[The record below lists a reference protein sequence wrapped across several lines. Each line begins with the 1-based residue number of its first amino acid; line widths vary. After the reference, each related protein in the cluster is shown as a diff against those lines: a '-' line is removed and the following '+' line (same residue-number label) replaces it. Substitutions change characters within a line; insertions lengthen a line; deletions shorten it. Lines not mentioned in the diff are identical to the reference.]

1 MILCRANFYLENFHR
16 FYGFVMT
23 VAMTDFGYVKVLNL
37 RKNLRTINFVRTVV
51 TVLQITKKLL
61 NKHFIPHSQHL
72 DTLGVIFIL
81 FMEVT
86 P

>member
-1 MILCRANFYLENFHR
+1 MVSFDH
-16 FYGFVMT
+16 
-23 VAMTDFGYVKVLNL
+23 VKVL
-37 RKNLRTINFVRTVV
+37 NLRTINFVRTVV

-61 NKHFIPHSQHL
+61 SKHFIPHSQHL

-86 P
+86 PYFIGKFVNFL

>member
-1 MILCRANFYLENFHR
+1 
-16 FYGFVMT
+16 MT
-23 VAMTDFGYVKVLNL
+23 EAMTDFGYVKVLNL